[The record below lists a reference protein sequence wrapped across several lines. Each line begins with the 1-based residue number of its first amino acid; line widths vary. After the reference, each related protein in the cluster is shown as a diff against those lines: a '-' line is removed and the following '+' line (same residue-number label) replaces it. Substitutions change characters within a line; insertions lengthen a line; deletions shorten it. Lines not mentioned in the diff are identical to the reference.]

1 MRAASIGI
9 AANLLLAV
17 AKCSIGLIGHSF
29 ALVADGVESLFDVG
43 SGIVVW
49 LGLRM
54 ADKPPDQ
61 NHPYGHGKAEP
72 LATLIVGLFLT
83 AAATLIAFESIH
95 QIRTPHESP
104 RPYVLIVI
112 AIVIVLKSFLGR
124 HVRRVGQQTGSTAV
138 KADAWHHLTDL
149 LISVFA
155 FIGVSV
161 ALIGGR
167 GWESADDWAALFAVP
182 FILYNAIMQ
191 TMPAVLELDDI
202 APDPEIETAVRK
214 LASSV
219 PGVLGTDKCYV
230 RKMGFRYY
238 VDLHLVVR
246 GEWTVRRGHALSH
259 DVESLIRSEIPA
271 VAEVLIH
278 IEPEE
283 ELLRLAPSSDDAKRG
298 EADAR

>member
-1 MRAASIGI
+1 VAFSADKTVNVAALGMRAALLGI
-9 AANLLLAV
+9 VANLGLAI
-17 AKCSIGLIGHSF
+17 AKCSIGWLGHSF

-43 SGIVVW
+43 SGSVVW

-54 ADKPPDQ
+54 ADTPPDQ

-72 LATLIVGLFLT
+72 LATVIVGLFLS
-83 AAATLIAFESIH
+83 AAASLIALESVH
-95 QIRTPHESP
+95 QIRTPHP
-104 RPYVLIVI
+104 LPHRYVLVVI
-112 AIVIVLKSFLGR
+112 AMVIVLKWFLGR
-124 HVRRVGQQTGSTAV
+124 HVRHVGQQTGSTAV

-167 GWESADDWAALFAVP
+167 GWESADDWAALCAVP
-182 FILYNAIMQ
+182 FIFYNAIMQ
-191 TMPAVLELDDI
+191 TKPAILELGDI

-214 LASSV
+214 LATSV

-238 VDLHLVVR
+238 VDLHLVVH

-259 DVESLIRSEIPA
+259 QVESLIRKEIPD

-283 ELLRLAPSSDDAKRG
+283 ELLR
-298 EADAR
+298 